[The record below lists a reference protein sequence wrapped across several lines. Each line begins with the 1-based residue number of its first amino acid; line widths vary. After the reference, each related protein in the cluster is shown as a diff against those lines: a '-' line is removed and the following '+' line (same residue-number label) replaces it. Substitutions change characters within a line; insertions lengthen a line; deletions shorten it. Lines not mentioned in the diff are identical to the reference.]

1 MIFKRKLRYVLVEAS
16 REVNLADRRAVD
28 DLKSRLHGTMGEAAY
43 FRANL
48 HVAAQLRED
57 VFVISTN
64 RGQERDLVLA
74 LSFIK
79 ELGGKRTGFYTI
91 KISGTIRSLKDY
103 FFKTYAQ

>member
-16 REVNLADRRAVD
+16 REVNLADRRGVD
-28 DLKSRLHGTMGEAAY
+28 DLKAKLHGAMGEAAY

-57 VFVISTN
+57 VFVISCN

-79 ELGGKRTGFYTI
+79 ELGGKRIGFYTI
-91 KISGTIRSLKDY
+91 KISGTIRSLKDH
-103 FFKTYAQ
+103 FFRMYAQ

>member
-16 REVNLADRRAVD
+16 REVNLADRKEVD
-28 DLKSRLHGTMGEAAY
+28 DLKAKLHGTMGEVAY

-57 VFVISTN
+57 VFIISVN

-79 ELGGKRTGFYTI
+79 TLCGEKVGFYTI

>member
-16 REVNLADRRAVD
+16 REVNLADKREVD
-28 DLKSRLHGTMGEAAY
+28 DLKSRLHGAMGEALY

-57 VFVISTN
+57 VFVISAN

-74 LSFIK
+74 LSFI
-79 ELGGKRTGFYTI
+79 
-91 KISGTIRSLKDY
+91 RSWAGIGWAS
-103 FFKTYAQ
+103 TR